1 LSEFADS
8 LKKADYVYLCDI
20 FGSARENIGKL
31 SIEDLREKIP
41 QAQLIEEEDTSVL
54 KTHED
59 AILIFMGAGD
69 IQKY

>member
-1 LSEFADS
+1 MKIY
-8 LKKADYVYLCDI
+8 KK
-20 FGSARENIGKL
+20 
-31 SIEDLREKIP
+31 KIP

-69 IQKY
+69 IQKYLRAYEKKSLYKCLKKCRFTRHFFFF